1 MPPMPARSIFVRV
14 ALLAVLLAGLVTL
27 ADGIARYELQQ
38 AIGGT
43 AVADASV
50 DAQPASIPDED

>member
-1 MPPMPARSIFVRV
+1 MPARSTLVRV

-43 AVADASV
+43 SVADASV
-50 DAQPASIPDED
+50 DAQPAGTSDDE

>member
-1 MPPMPARSIFVRV
+1 MPTRSILVRV

-27 ADGIARYELQQ
+27 ADGIAGYELQQ

-43 AVADASV
+43 SVADASV
-50 DAQPASIPDED
+50 DAQPAGTSDDE